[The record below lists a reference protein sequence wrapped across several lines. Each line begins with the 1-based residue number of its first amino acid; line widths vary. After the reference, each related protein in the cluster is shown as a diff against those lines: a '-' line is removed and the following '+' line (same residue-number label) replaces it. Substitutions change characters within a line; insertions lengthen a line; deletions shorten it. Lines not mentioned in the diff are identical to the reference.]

1 MEVSMEAMH
10 VRFASP
16 SADITQDAMYK
27 PTTTHGTFCY
37 QSSYIYQKHITQ
49 ASAFTHKLSLY
60 SALFHILNVDPG
72 T

>member
-1 MEVSMEAMH
+1 MEVSMEVMH

-49 ASAFTHKLSLY
+49 YGPPSPPKIQTLQM
-60 SALFHILNVDPG
+60 V
-72 T
+72 